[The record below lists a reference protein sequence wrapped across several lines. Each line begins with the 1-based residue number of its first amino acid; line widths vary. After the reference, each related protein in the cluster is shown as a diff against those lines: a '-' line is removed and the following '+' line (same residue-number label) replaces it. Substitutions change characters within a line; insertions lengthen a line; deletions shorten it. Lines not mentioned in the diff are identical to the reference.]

1 LVDDGCSGSKDYH
14 YSLED
19 EFVSGVAVI
28 SCSDFFVMSKP
39 MHGILFILSEWKSV
53 RACDEL
59 VKGTVIAN
67 NYQLDE

>member
-1 LVDDGCSGSKDYH
+1 
-14 YSLED
+14 LED